1 MISRSQHGYNTFHN
15 RCVRIQ
21 IGDLHVKRLQ
31 PYQRVFHWS
40 HKRRSKNKH
49 ISRMS
54 CSSKGAMRKLILL
67 AWGRTTRERSI
78 KYLFFFYLS
87 GVLVQWIIPL
97 NLDFPFKGNNTMPP
111 ETITLNEIKLTDTEI
126 YIPIRTE
133 ALREISIFYI
143 LLQKSFKRNFRWSSD
158 HLVPFP
164 FMVL

>member
-1 MISRSQHGYNTFHN
+1 MISRSQHGYNTFHI

-54 CSSKGAMRKLILL
+54 CSSEGAMRKLILS

-78 KYLFFFYLS
+78 KYLVFFLLIRSFSSMNNPIKPWLS
-87 GVLVQWIIPL
+87 IQREQYNATWNDYSQWNKVNWHG
-97 NLDFPFKGNNTMPP
+97 NLHSYTNW
-111 ETITLNEIKLTDTEI
+111 
-126 YIPIRTE
+126 
-133 ALREISIFYI
+133 SIERDI
-143 LLQKSFKRNFRWSSD
+143 NFL
-158 HLVPFP
+158 H
-164 FMVL
+164 